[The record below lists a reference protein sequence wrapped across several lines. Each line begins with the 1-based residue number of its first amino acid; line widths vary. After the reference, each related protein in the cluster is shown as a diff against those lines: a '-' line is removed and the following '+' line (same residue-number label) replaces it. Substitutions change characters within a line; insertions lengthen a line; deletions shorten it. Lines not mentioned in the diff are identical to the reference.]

1 MSRLKQSGAA
11 LLAAMLTVTLV
22 ATFAAAALWQQW
34 RAVEVEAAERTRV
47 QAAWILLGAL
57 DWSRLILREDARGST
72 ADYLA
77 EPWAVPLQEA
87 RLSTFLAAQNNAQG
101 SALDGDLAQAAQ
113 DAFLS
118 GQITD
123 MQSRLN
129 LRNLLSNDSTVARS
143 AQSQFTRLFERLN
156 LPQQDLSLLEDGL
169 TRANS
174 ASSAS
179 DTAPL
184 MPQTVQQLTWLGLAP
199 ATVARLEPY
208 VAMLPMATPVNLN
221 TAGVDVLVAAISELD
236 QASAQRIVQARAARY
251 FRSLGDVINLLGRGD
266 DLGGASAVSINSSY
280 FEVRGRLRL
289 GASVVEERTLV
300 QRNSNLPIVL
310 WRQRS
315 ALPPAVAPVT
325 AVE

>member
-1 MSRLKQSGAA
+1 MKQRGAA

-129 LRNLLSNDSTVARS
+129 LRNLLVTDSTLVRS
-143 AQSQFTRLFERLN
+143 AQGQLARLFERLN

-169 TRANS
+169 TRANGTG
-174 ASSAS
+174 

-184 MPQTVQQLTWLGLAP
+184 MPQTVQQLTWLGLSP

-208 VAMLPMATPVNLN
+208 VALLPVPTPVNLN

-236 QASAQRIVQARAARY
+236 QASAQRIVQARASRY
-251 FRSLGDVINLLGRGD
+251 FRSMGDVIDLLGRSD
-266 DLGGASAVSINSSY
+266 DLGGTNVVSTNSSY

-300 QRNSNLPIVL
+300 QRNSNLPVVL
-310 WRQRS
+310 WRQRN